1 MKIIEL
7 FSSGIPSNDIAEIFL
22 DKLKNTNHLIV
33 KNRILDFFKKEF
45 NRFNENMKEQI
56 KTEIINCSY
65 DKETSDK
72 AMECLISI
80 NSFKDLTPIG
90 GGE

>member
-1 MKIIEL
+1 
-7 FSSGIPSNDIAEIFL
+7 
-22 DKLKNTNHLIV
+22 
-33 KNRILDFFKKEF
+33 
-45 NRFNENMKEQI
+45 MKEQI